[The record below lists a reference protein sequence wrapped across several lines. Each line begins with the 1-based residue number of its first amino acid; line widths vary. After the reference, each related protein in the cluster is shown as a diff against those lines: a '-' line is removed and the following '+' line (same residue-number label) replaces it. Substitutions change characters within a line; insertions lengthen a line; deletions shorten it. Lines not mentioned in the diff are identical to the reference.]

1 MSLQKT
7 IYNAIKRNGK
17 PATVTWQASTA
28 LDQRAPK
35 KGTVETVAYE
45 ATVKAVTQSGAIAY
59 EKRIYLPVL
68 ERSIVGATITIGSA
82 SWKVITANVYEAGSR
97 SALMQEASVK

>member
-1 MSLQKT
+1 VSLQET

-35 KGTVETVAYE
+35 KGTVKTVAYE

-97 SALMQEASVK
+97 GALMQEASVK

>member
-1 MSLQKT
+1 MALQKT
-7 IYNAIKRNGK
+7 ILNAIKRNGK

-35 KGTVETVAYE
+35 KGTVETYAYE
-45 ATVKAVTQSGAIAY
+45 ATVKVVTQSGATAY

-68 ERSIVGATITIGSA
+68 GSGLTDQSQKMTVAARAMAEKKALGHRS
-82 SWKVITANVYEAGSR
+82 
-97 SALMQEASVK
+97 

>member
-17 PATVTWQASTA
+17 AATVTWQASTA

-35 KGTVETVAYE
+35 KQLIETVAYE
-45 ATVKAVTQSGAIAY
+45 ATVKVATQSGAVAY
-59 EKRIYLPVL
+59 EKRIYLPIL

-82 SWKVITANVYEAGSR
+82 TWKVLSANVYEAGSR
-97 SALMQEASVK
+97 GALMQEASVK